1 MSLIVSTTRPKKVSK
16 WCEYK
21 DAEGNVLAEIKVR
34 GISYGAY
41 QSALETINTVM
52 AQKSKKIEDAKE
64 EDKLFH
70 ELLLDAAACH
80 LIEDWSGVSVVKKD
94 AEGNIVY
101 NEDGTPKTVDLPYT
115 PENAKNILNNG
126 DIGPV
131 IWLFVKTNAEEIQ
144 READGIKAEVLGKS
158 ENSMNGQKSEVK
170 SKPAATRKSRTT
182 SAKQTQ

>member
-1 MSLIVSTTRPKKVSK
+1 MSLIVGLNKSKQISK

-34 GISYGAY
+34 GISYKPY
-41 QSALETINTVM
+41 QVAVERAQNQISSKGFDVDTASAN
-52 AQKSKKIEDAKE
+52 
-64 EDKLFH
+64 DKLFH

-80 LIEDWSGVSVVKKD
+80 LIEDWKGIAVPDANGEPKD
-94 AEGNIVY
+94 FI
-101 NEDGTPKTVDLPYT
+101 YT
-115 PENAKNILNNG
+115 TENAKKLLNEG

-131 IWLFVKTNAEEIQ
+131 IWLFVKTNAEQIQ
-144 READGIKAEVLGKS
+144 READEVKAETLGKS

-182 SAKQTQ
+182 SAKQAQ